1 MSKIKIKAKMHKCGA
16 YPFAKYFLLYGS
28 DPSARE
34 VFSDLSGANGLTA
47 MLGGR
52 VACVYVAAELGHAET
67 LATLVH
73 ESVHVWQMIQ
83 EAAGEHGHGV
93 EAEAYGIQ
101 QIFAHLRAD
110 LVKIVEAEEKE

>member
-1 MSKIKIKAKMHKCGA
+1 MSKIKIKAKMHTCGA

-28 DPSARE
+28 DHAALE
-34 VFSDLSGANGLTA
+34 VFGDLSGAHGMTT
-47 MLGGR
+47 MLGGQA
-52 VACVYVAAELGHAET
+52 ACVYIAAELGHAET

-83 EAAGEHGHGV
+83 EAAGESGHSV

-101 QIFAHLRAD
+101 KIFSDLRAD